1 LSDGDNAWVA
11 FPHLSVAADYD
22 SSALQKSSAGIGPGM
37 NLRYWFRGDVY
48 HAPRSY
54 LDIYL
59 QYRERIG
66 GADRAKGLFMYAVL
80 SY

>member
-1 LSDGDNAWVA
+1 
-11 FPHLSVAADYD
+11 
-22 SSALQKSSAGIGPGM
+22 M